1 MDYSKI
7 INTNAAKIKPSG
19 IRKFFDVVNDM
30 PDAISLGVGEP
41 DFATPW
47 NICAAAVRSIN
58 SGHTHYTSNAG
69 MPALKECISL
79 YLNNRFDL
87 QYSPNEV
94 LITVGASEAI
104 DLAMR
109 AIINVGD
116 EVLIPEP
123 SYVSYA
129 PCIMLSGGVP
139 VPIKCRVENK
149 FKITKEELLSA
160 ITPKTKAFILPYPNN
175 PTGAIMTKE
184 DLSPLVDVLKD
195 RQIITVSD
203 EIYAELTYGKK
214 HYSIAAFEGMK
225 ERTILINGFSKS
237 FAMTGWRLGYVCA
250 PNELLSTLLKIHQ
263 YTIMCANTA
272 SQYAGIAAINGG
284 FEDNFHSVEK
294 MKEQYNIRRKF
305 LVSSLNE
312 IGLTCFEPEGAFYVF
327 PSIKSTGLSGEAFA
341 EKLLKSQ
348 RVAVVPGGAFG
359 ASGSDFVRISYAY
372 SLKQLQEALQ
382 KISAFVQENSII
394 I

>member
-19 IRKFFDVVNDM
+19 IRKFFDVVSDM

-47 NICAAAVRSIN
+47 NACAAAVRSIN

-69 MPALKECISL
+69 MPKLREAVST
-79 YLNNRFDL
+79 YLDNRFNL

-109 AIINVGD
+109 AIVNAGD

-149 FKITKEELLSA
+149 FKITKEDLLSA

-184 DLSPLVDVLKD
+184 DLAPLVNILKD
-195 RQIITVSD
+195 SQIITVSD
-203 EIYAELTYGKK
+203 EIYAELTYGKV
-214 HYSIAAFEGMK
+214 HCSIASFENMK

-250 PNELLSTLLKIHQ
+250 PKELLSPMIKIHQ
-263 YTIMCANTA
+263 YTIMCASTA
-272 SQYAGIAAINGG
+272 SQYAGLEAITSGL
-284 FEDNFHSVEK
+284 EDNFASVEN
-294 MKEQYNIRRKF
+294 MREQYNIRRKF

-312 IGLTCFEPEGAFYVF
+312 MGLDCFEPEGAFYVF
-327 PSIKSTGLSGEAFA
+327 PSLKRTGMDGEMFA
-341 EKLLKSQ
+341 EKLLLSQ
-348 RVAVVPGGAFG
+348 KVAVVPGSAFG
-359 ASGSDFVRISYAY
+359 ESGKDFVRLSYAY
-372 SLKQLQEALQ
+372 SLKQLQAALQ
-382 KISAFVQENSII
+382 KIDLFLRSLV
-394 I
+394 